1 MEFLRNALIVFMLL
15 IPTGFAQTSPTAVD
29 RSQLGGKYSGRA
41 QEQGGGPRWTDMAVS
56 FGKPADDG
64 RFTGSVQAFRAG
76 PNCGRP
82 LPVSGEV
89 LPDGSVRMEIK
100 TGSDVPAGCER
111 TYDLKL
117 LAGGRLSGTSAFSG
131 YKFDVELKRT
141 GD

>member
-1 MEFLRNALIVFMLL
+1 MEYLRNVLIGFMLF
-15 IPTGFAQTSPTAVD
+15 IPTSFAQTPATSTD
-29 RSQLGGKYSGRA
+29 RLQFGGQYSGRA
-41 QEQGGGPRWTDMAVS
+41 QEQGGGPRSTDMAVTL
-56 FGKPADDG
+56 GKPADDG

-76 PNCGRP
+76 PDCGRP
-82 LPVSGEV
+82 LPVSGEI

-100 TGSDVPAGCER
+100 SGSGVPAGCER

-117 LAGGRLSGTSAFSG
+117 TAGGRLSGTAAFGG